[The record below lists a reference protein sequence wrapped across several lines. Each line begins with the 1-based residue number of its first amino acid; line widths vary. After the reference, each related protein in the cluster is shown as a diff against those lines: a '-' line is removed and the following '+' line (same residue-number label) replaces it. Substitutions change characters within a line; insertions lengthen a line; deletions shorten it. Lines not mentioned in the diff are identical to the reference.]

1 MNNKLL
7 ALRQIDKQLLVLTEK
22 KAYLSMPGLG
32 WIRTLR
38 KALGMTTAQLARRL
52 GVDRSRV
59 IKIESDEVEDA
70 VTLKTLKKAA
80 NALDCVLVY
89 NFVPKQGFEDT
100 IRRLAK
106 EKALL
111 QIKRTSHTM
120 DLEAQSVDQAWLDQ
134 QVQELTET
142 LLRQSWKHLWE
153 Q

>member
-1 MNNKLL
+1 MNNELL
-7 ALRQIDKQLLVLTEK
+7 TLRQLDKQLLFLTEK
-22 KAYLSMPGLG
+22 RAYLSRPRLG
-32 WIRTLR
+32 WVRTLR
-38 KALGMTTAQLARRL
+38 KALGMTTVQLAKRL
-52 GVDRSRV
+52 GVGRSRV

-70 VTLKTLKKAA
+70 VTLRTLKKTAE
-80 NALDCVLVY
+80 ALDCVFVY
-89 NFVPKQGFEDT
+89 NFVPKHGLEET
-100 IRRLAK
+100 IRHLAK

-111 QIKRTSHTM
+111 HLQRTSHTM